1 MFKKVKLKTVGY
13 GFFGAFVLMMI
24 VVSFMPEP
32 ISQDFAVVEIA
43 DIEVTVHSEGKTRVR
58 ENYVVSAP
66 FASRMLRLEIKP
78 GDKVVAGETVIAIM
92 EPADANFL
100 DARSRAEAEA
110 RISAAKAALEVA
122 ASMLEQRSAELDFA
136 ESERARA
143 DGLVQGNTIS
153 SSAKEA
159 YELAVNRAKAAYAAA
174 QSTQNVSKYELE
186 IAEAALLSPAERS
199 TDTTIVEV
207 KAPVSG
213 VVLRLYHTSEGI
225 VQAGQPLVSLGNRN
239 DLEIVTD
246 MLSIDAVKVSV
257 GDRVVIDHWGGTH
270 KLNGKVRLIE
280 PSGFTKISAL
290 GIEEQRVNVLVD
302 LIGNPDTWQALGDG
316 YRVEVFC
323 VYDEVRGALS
333 VPVSALFREHETWS
347 VFLVKDGKAALTTV
361 TVGKRNGTKAQVLT
375 GVARGDT
382 VIAHPSND
390 IEDGTPVRPRS

>member
-1 MFKKVKLKTVGY
+1 MFKKIKPKTVGY
-13 GFFGAFVLMMI
+13 GLFGTLVLVMI
-24 VVSFMPEP
+24 VLSFMPEP
-32 ISQDFAVVEIA
+32 ILQDFATAEVS

-58 ENYVVSAP
+58 EDYIVSAP

-78 GDKVVAGETVIAIM
+78 GDKVVAGETVIAVM
-92 EPADANFL
+92 EPADASFL

-110 RISAAKAALEVA
+110 RVSAAKAALEVA
-122 ASMLEQRSAELDFA
+122 ASVLDQRSAELVYA
-136 ESERARA
+136 ESERTRA

-159 YELAVNRAKAAYAAA
+159 YDLAVKRAKATYAAA
-174 QSTQNVSKYELE
+174 ESARNVAKYELE
-186 IAEAALLSPAERS
+186 IAEAALLPAAERS
-199 TDTTIVEV
+199 IDAAFVEV

-213 VVLRLYHTSEGI
+213 VVLRLYHKNEGV
-225 VQAGQPLVSLGNRN
+225 VQAGQPLVSVANRN

-257 GDRVVIDHWGGTH
+257 GDRVIVDHWGGTQ
-270 KLNGKVRLIE
+270 KLNGKIRLIE

-302 LIGNPDTWQALGDG
+302 LTGNPNTWKALGDG

-323 VYDEVRGALS
+323 IYDEVKGALS
-333 VPVSALFREHETWS
+333 VPVSALFRDHETWS
-347 VFLVKDGKAALTTV
+347 VFLVQDGEAILTPV
-361 TVGKRNGTKAQVLT
+361 VVGKRNGTLAEILR
-375 GVARGDT
+375 GVALGDT

-390 IEDGTPVRPRS
+390 IEDGTAVRPRS

>member
-1 MFKKVKLKTVGY
+1 MFKNINVKTVGY
-13 GFFGAFVLMMI
+13 GTFGVLVLAMI
-24 VVSFMPEP
+24 VLSFMPEP
-32 ISQDFAVVEIA
+32 ILQDFATAEVA

-58 ENYVVSAP
+58 EDYIVSAP
-66 FASRMLRLEIKP
+66 FASRMLRLEIEP
-78 GDKVVAGETVIAIM
+78 GDEVIAGQTVIAVM
-92 EPADANFL
+92 EPADASFL

-110 RISAAKAALEVA
+110 RVSAAKAALEVA
-122 ASMLEQRSAELDFA
+122 ASMLEQRSAELVFA

-143 DGLVQGNTIS
+143 DGLIQGNTIS

-159 YELAVNRAKAAYAAA
+159 YELAVNRATAAYAAA
-174 QSTQNVSKYELE
+174 KSAQSVAKYELE

-199 TDTTIVEV
+199 ANASIVEV

-213 VVLRLYHTSEGI
+213 VVLRLYHESEGI
-225 VQAGQPLVSLGNRN
+225 VRAGQPLVSLGNRN

-257 GDRVVIDHWGGTH
+257 GDRVIIDHWGGTH
-270 KLNGKVRLIE
+270 KLGGKIRLIE

-302 LIGNPDTWQALGDG
+302 LIGDPGTWQALGDG

-323 VYDEVRGALS
+323 VYDEVKNALS
-333 VPVSALFREHETWS
+333 VPVSALFRDNEAWS
-347 VFLVKDGKAALTTV
+347 VFLVQDGKAVLTTV
-361 TVGKRNGTKAQVLT
+361 AVGKRNGTKAQILS
-375 GVARGDT
+375 GVAAGDI

-390 IEDGTPVRPRS
+390 VANGTSVRPRS